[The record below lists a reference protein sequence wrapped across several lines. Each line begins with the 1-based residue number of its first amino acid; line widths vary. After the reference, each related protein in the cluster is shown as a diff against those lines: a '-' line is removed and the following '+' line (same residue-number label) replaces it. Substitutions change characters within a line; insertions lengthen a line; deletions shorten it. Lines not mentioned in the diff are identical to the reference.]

1 MLATKNI
8 FERILGNAEVFSI
21 FTVTTTSLNVKV
33 VKVYA
38 MKYIAYEKF
47 LEQFLWLYNSHVE

>member
-47 LEQFLWLYNSHVE
+47 LEQFL